1 MLKTS
6 ILQEIA
12 DLGLDKSRFSILQI
26 SKIDCINLIKEFGEF
41 SVFYMDEKGGKTFVK
56 EFKQVSEAKNY
67 LIDLYKILNGELPFF
82 NRINSKEAFEKRK
95 NVILSTINDN
105 LNSTDRKDELVD
117 LKNII
122 LKAEFKNWIRYKE
135 EITAFLITNG
145 FSFERKIFDQVFL
158 FCESVSVF
166 E

>member
-26 SKIDCINLIKEFGEF
+26 SKIDCINLIKEFSEF

-56 EFKQVSEAKNY
+56 EFKEVSEAKNY